1 MAVFQYK
8 DTVYSYGLSELEEV
22 IRKVNQDNG
31 WEVLQPSEWD
41 DKYKIPAILAL
52 ITSEVSEALE
62 GFRQRDLINFKEEC
76 ADIVIRILD
85 MTKGIPGMDL
95 EYEIAKKLETNT
107 KRGYRHGNK
116 KC

>member
-1 MAVFQYK
+1 MTVFQYK
-8 DTVYSYGLSELEEV
+8 DTVYSFGLSELEEA
-22 IRKVNQDNG
+22 IRQVNQDNG
-31 WEVLQPSEWD
+31 WSVLQNEEWE

-62 GFRQRDLINFKEEC
+62 AFRHNNIENFKEEC
-76 ADIVIRILD
+76 ADIIIRVLD

-95 EYEIAKKLETNT
+95 EYEISKKLETNT